1 MKQKIIDWY
10 SERHYQPH
18 KMIRAGDRW
27 GYNQTQI
34 ESAMIHCYN
43 KIVNE
48 DKLIHDIDVARYVKN
63 VCKDVDIEVRS
74 KELQILYESKDRL
87 DRYKAAVGATCIITA
102 IIHVLLTLFYLT
114 LI

>member
-10 SERHYQPH
+10 TERHYQPH
-18 KMIRAGDRW
+18 KMLMIGRERGHS
-27 GYNQTQI
+27 QEQI

-48 DKLIHDIDVARYVKN
+48 GKLIHDIDVARYVKN
-63 VCKDVDIEVRS
+63 VCKDIDIEVRG

-87 DRYKAAVGATCIITA
+87 DRYKAAVGATCVITA
-102 IIHVLLTLFYLT
+102 MVHVLLTLFYLT